1 MFYNTEILT
10 SRKGGFGVFWLAA
23 TVGAR
28 GSASVRKLSKKELLS
43 CNIVRAWCVRPPP
56 EKVIQ
61 PDEPLALRLSSN
73 LMFGITRVYS
83 QQYAIYAG
91 DVAHVHQ
98 ALRKVI
104 TDAALTMRVRPSAP
118 DITLAPDLPPLPTD
132 DVLPMPTGAL
142 KDTGI
147 DLQLNPHA
155 DGVEPDW
162 ELGLDWVVP
171 GQQGAPGVAEPY
183 EFEEAV
189 FASPAQSI
197 FGSPL
202 PQGRQQTAA
211 HQAREADITLH
222 EPQLHDYLLQ
232 GYGGDEG
239 FRIEGFEGEQL
250 AGPAFGEGEEGLLE
264 GVHPDLDAAIRA
276 GLAGRRSA
284 ADSGS
289 GVHQWDPSSSAVG
302 QNVDFGA
309 LEDQFVGHDFGVEG
323 YMGEQP
329 LRQVGEKTFAERVMR
344 EQDEG
349 RARLE
354 GALRRSPTPLGEVDL
369 SRGLIEA
376 GEGTPSST
384 TRKRVS
390 DALELAHAK
399 ATESEK
405 TAHKAKKAKLVPI
418 DRSTEIA
425 DGLFQAMRASYPDR
439 MQAERDLA
447 ERRKRDSEAH
457 QRAMDLVFGPP
468 PFLQGPDLTEFW
480 KSTIAD
486 QMAPFEGGKAAEE
499 KKRRTL
505 GLPPTERKAKRLE
518 LDAEAARKPGERLS
532 EQPGAAA
539 GLGEFMQ
546 DDVFAG
552 QEFGGKIEYGR
563 NVGGFEQFHFD
574 QEVEQG
580 RAGSAAG
587 LTGSH
592 RPSSLPWAAEV
603 PTSDVGG
610 PMAGFP
616 GPSSAAGGSRVSME
630 GPVPGGHTPSLLHSP
645 ARAGSIEGLVAEQEG
660 EFVGFEERA
669 FSRSP
674 SPHRSSG
681 AGAAAAPVLEPGL
694 RETESL
700 KFLAYARRQQRNGQE
715 LLFSDI
721 VPVADTNATTAAQAM
736 YHLLCLA
743 TKGLV
748 SVAQDEAYG
757 EITVEIR

>member
-28 GSASVRKLSKKELLS
+28 GSASVRKLSKKELLG
-43 CNIVRAWCVRPPP
+43 CNIVKAC

-104 TDAALTMRVRPSAP
+104 TDAALTMR
-118 DITLAPDLPPLPTD
+118 
-132 DVLPMPTGAL
+132 PTGPA
-142 KDTGI
+142 KETGI
-147 DLQLNPHA
+147 DLQLNPYA
-155 DGVEPDW
+155 GGVEPDW
-162 ELGLDWVVP
+162 ELGLDWFVP
-171 GQQGAPGVAEPY
+171 GQAGAAAPAAPEDL
-183 EFEEAV
+183 EEAV
-189 FASPAQSI
+189 FTSPAQSI

-202 PQGRQQTAA
+202 PQGRQPGGA

-222 EPQLHDYLLQ
+222 EPQMHDYFPEE
-232 GYGGDEG
+232 YGGDEG
-239 FRIEGFEGEQL
+239 FRVEGFEGEQL
-250 AGPAFGEGEEGLLE
+250 GGPAFGEGEEGLLE

-276 GLAGRRSA
+276 GSAGRGSA
-284 ADSGS
+284 AGSGS
-289 GVHQWDPSSSAVG
+289 GRGGQQWGPSSSAVG
-302 QNVDFGA
+302 YEADFGGF
-309 LEDQFVGHDFGVEG
+309 DGHFDGHDFGGDG
-323 YMGEQP
+323 YMDEQP
-329 LRQVGEKTFAERVMR
+329 LPQGGEETFAERVRR
-344 EQDEG
+344 EQEEG

-354 GALRRSPTPLGEVDL
+354 GGSRRSPTPLGDVDF
-369 SRGLIEA
+369 SREFIES

-390 DALELAHAK
+390 NALDLAQAK
-399 ATESEK
+399 AEETEK
-405 TAHKAKKAKLVPI
+405 TARKAKKAKLVPI
-418 DRSTEIA
+418 DRSTELD
-425 DGLFQAMRASYPDR
+425 DGLFKAMRASYPDR

-447 ERRKRDSEAH
+447 ERKKRDGEAH
-457 QRAMDLVFGPP
+457 QRAMDLVFGAPA
-468 PFLQGPDLTEFW
+468 FLEGPDLSEFW

-486 QMAPFEGGKAAEE
+486 QLVPFDGGKAAEE
-499 KKRRTL
+499 KKRRAS
-505 GLPPTERKAKRLE
+505 GLPPTERKSKRLA
-518 LDAEAARKPGERLS
+518 LDDEVARKPGERLS
-532 EQPGAAA
+532 EQPGQAAA
-539 GLGEFMQ
+539 TGDFAQE
-546 DDVFAG
+546 DVFAG
-552 QEFGGKIEYGR
+552 HEFGGGIEYGGDL
-563 NVGGFEQFHFD
+563 GGFEHFHFD

-587 LTGSH
+587 LTGSQ
-592 RPSSLPWAAEV
+592 RPSILPWAAEV

-610 PMAGFP
+610 PLMGMA
-616 GPSSAAGGSRVSME
+616 GPSSGAGGSRISME
-630 GPVPGGHTPSLLHSP
+630 APVPGGRTPSLLHSP
-645 ARAGSIEGLVAEQEG
+645 ARAGSIEGLLAEQEG
-660 EFVGFEERA
+660 EFAGFEEGA
-669 FSRSP
+669 LSRSP
-674 SPHRSSG
+674 SPFHSQG
-681 AGAAAAPVLEPGL
+681 AGAAPAVEPGL

-700 KFLAYARRQQRNGQE
+700 KFLAYARRQQREGEE

-721 VPVADTNATTAAQAM
+721 VPVADTNANTAAQAL

-748 SVAQDEAYG
+748 GVTQDEAYG